1 MPLPLRILAALPGLL
16 FGVIAL
22 QWLFDPA
29 GAAAGLDLP
38 LLRGAARSTQIGDT
52 GAFFLGISACYLLGA
67 IRLERQWFAAAAL
80 FVGGAAAYR
89 VVAWALLGAALVV
102 AVDAGIQYA
111 TLNERIAV
119 AERSSRGGRAAN
131 GSRTR
136 RASRAS
142 TRTTRGASIRGAT
155 SRRR

>member
-1 MPLPLRILAALPGLL
+1 MPLPLRLLAALPGLL

-52 GAFFLGISACYLLGA
+52 GAFFLGVSACYLLGA
-67 IRLERQWFAAAAL
+67 IRLERQWFTAAAL

-89 VVAWALLGAALVV
+89 VAAWALHGAPFATDKIAVELFSVAIAAL
-102 AVDAGIQYA
+102 AASR
-111 TLNERIAV
+111 T
-119 AERSSRGGRAAN
+119 RGGR
-131 GSRTR
+131 
-136 RASRAS
+136 
-142 TRTTRGASIRGAT
+142 
-155 SRRR
+155 